1 MPTSTIASPNPASDR
16 DRTTRRPPLAGSDRQ
31 CNRFQ
36 VVSGIAS
43 VLVLALAATGCT
55 SRPTH
60 TAAKPTRVS
69 IYGIDGATWKV
80 IDPLLA
86 AGELPNL
93 DHLIRN
99 GTRAPLRSRKP
110 LVSPP
115 VWTTIATGVPRGIH
129 GIRNFIVKGKAA
141 RTRPGGRLVSSRDRK
156 AHALWTIASE
166 HGVRSAV
173 LGWWATYPAEAID
186 GVVVSERALKT
197 RESDLTSLFGGR
209 ETSRTA
215 LVYPPEIMPSVAA
228 ILGASPEPADS
239 GGEREERAEVLKS
252 MQIEDRALA
261 RSLLVLRETRGPF
274 RLEMVLMRG
283 VDVISHHFWKF
294 YEPDSDAYRE
304 EDRPTAEEVAREGST
319 VTDHYRFVDR
329 LIGELVAEN
338 RPGDVV
344 MIVSDHGFEAGM
356 QPYRKGVLSGTHK
369 SDAALDGIFI
379 ASGGPVRRG
388 TRLPSVSIL
397 DIAPTALYL
406 LELPIAKNLRGR
418 PVEEA
423 LVPQWREAHAVQRVD
438 AYDGPAVL
446 LPDKAPNGESPV
458 DDAVMEQLR
467 GLGYVE

>member
-1 MPTSTIASPNPASDR
+1 
-16 DRTTRRPPLAGSDRQ
+16 
-31 CNRFQ
+31 
-36 VVSGIAS
+36 
-43 VLVLALAATGCT
+43 LAL
-55 SRPTH
+55 SL
-60 TAAKPTRVS
+60 TAAACSNPTTNTTADPTRVS

-80 IDPLLA
+80 IDPMLA
-86 AGELPNL
+86 AGDLPNL
-93 DHLIRN
+93 GRLIRN

-115 VWTTIATGVPRGIH
+115 VWTTIATGVPRAIH
-129 GIRNFIVKGKAA
+129 GIKNFIVRGKAA
-141 RTRPGGRLVSSRDRK
+141 RMRSGGRLVSSQDRK
-156 AHALWTIASE
+156 AHSLWTIASE

-197 RESDLTSLFGGR
+197 RESDLTSLFGGSDP
-209 ETSRTA
+209 SRSA
-215 LVYPPEIMPSVAA
+215 LVYPPEIMPLIAA
-228 ILGASPEPADS
+228 ILGKSPKPAASAGAEA
-239 GGEREERAEVLKS
+239 ERATVLKS

-261 RSLLVLRETRGPF
+261 RSLQILRQKRGPF

-294 YEPDSDAYRE
+294 HEPNAAAYRE

-329 LIGELVAEN
+329 LIGELVADN

-344 MIVSDHGFEAGM
+344 LIVSDHGFEAGM

-369 SDAALDGIFI
+369 SDAALNGIFI

-388 TRLPSVSIL
+388 TSLKSVSIL
-397 DIAPTALYL
+397 DIAPTVLYL
-406 LELPIAKNLRGR
+406 LGLPVAKSLKGH
-418 PVEEA
+418 PVEDA
-423 LVPQWREAHAVQRVD
+423 LVAQWRDAHAIRRVD
-438 AYDGPAVL
+438 AYSGPPVL
-446 LPDKAPNGESPV
+446 LSQQEQSGESPV
-458 DDAVMEQLR
+458 DDAVLEQLR